1 MAADVPGAG
10 EARVSPARLSE
21 KARAKVNL
29 TLAVLGRRAD
39 GFHVLDS
46 LVAFADIADELS
58 LDPGRGLSL
67 EVFGPRAEE
76 TGSIG
81 DNLVLKAA
89 KALAERHDGLT
100 LGHFRLD
107 KRLPAAAGIGGGS
120 SDAAAALRLLARAN
134 GLPLTDKKGSIE
146 ETVLAAA
153 RATGSDV
160 PVCLQGVS
168 RWMRGAGETLS
179 APVPL
184 PPLPAVLLNPGIAT
198 PTADVFRALALPVGS
213 VTSPDLALAATIE
226 GERRTAALIGHL
238 DRGRN
243 DLEPPALALRPA
255 IGEALA
261 VLRDQPA
268 CRLAR
273 MSGSG
278 ATVFGLFETA
288 ETAVAARQAI
298 ARHRPG
304 WWVVDTVI
312 G

>member
-1 MAADVPGAG
+1 MAADLPAAG
-10 EARVSPARLSE
+10 ETGVSPGRLNE

-39 GFHVLDS
+39 GLHVLDS
-46 LVAFADIADELS
+46 LVAFAGIADELS
-58 LDPGRGLSL
+58 LEPGADLSL
-67 EVFGPRAEE
+67 EVSGPRADE
-76 TGSIG
+76 TGALA

-89 KALAERHDGLT
+89 KALGERHPGLV

-134 GLPLTDKKGSIE
+134 GLPLTDERIL
-146 ETVLAAA
+146 VAA

-160 PVCLQGVS
+160 PVCLEGVS
-168 RWMRGAGETLS
+168 RWMRGAGESLS

-184 PPLPAVLLNPGIAT
+184 PPLPAILVNPGVAT
-198 PTADVFRALALPVGS
+198 PTADVFRALALPVGPVAS
-213 VTSPDLALAATIE
+213 SELSLAAAIE
-226 GERRTAALIGHL
+226 GERSPVRLIDNL
-238 DRGRN
+238 RRGGN

-255 IGEALA
+255 IAEALGA
-261 VLRDQPA
+261 LRDQPA

-278 ATVFGLFETA
+278 ATVFGLFETVEA
-288 ETAVAARQAI
+288 AVEARLAI
-298 ARHRPG
+298 AEHRPG

-312 G
+312 C

>member
-1 MAADVPGAG
+1 MAADVPAAG
-10 EARVSPARLSE
+10 EAGASPVRLNE
-21 KARAKVNL
+21 KAHAKVNL

-58 LDPGRGLSL
+58 LEPGSGLSL
-67 EVFGPRAEE
+67 EVFGPRADEAG
-76 TGSIG
+76 TVA

-89 KALAERHDGLT
+89 KALADRHDGLI

-120 SDAAAALRLLARAN
+120 ADAAAALRLIARAN
-134 GLPLTDKKGSIE
+134 GLPWTDGSI
-146 ETVLAAA
+146 LAAA
-153 RATGSDV
+153 QATGSDV
-160 PVCLQGVS
+160 PVCLEGVS
-168 RWMRGAGETLS
+168 RWMRGAGEILS
-179 APVPL
+179 APFSL
-184 PPLPAVLLNPGIAT
+184 PSLPAILVNPGVAT
-198 PTADVFRALALPVGS
+198 PTADVFRALAHPVGS
-213 VTSPDLALAATIE
+213 VASPDLSLAAAIE
-226 GERRTAALIGHL
+226 GERRQTILIDNLG
-238 DRGRN
+238 RGRN

-261 VLRDQPA
+261 ALRDQPA

-288 ETAVAARQAI
+288 EAATAARQAI
-298 ARHRPG
+298 AERRPG
-304 WWVVDTVI
+304 WWVVDTII

>member
-1 MAADVPGAG
+1 MVADVPAAG
-10 EARVSPARLSE
+10 EAGASPVRLNE

-58 LDPGRGLSL
+58 LEPGLGLSL
-67 EVFGPRAEE
+67 EVFGPRANEAG
-76 TGSIG
+76 TTT

-89 KALAERHDGLT
+89 RALAERRDGLT

-120 SDAAAALRLLARAN
+120 SDAAAALRLIARTN
-134 GLPLTDKKGSIE
+134 GLPLTDQNI
-146 ETVLAAA
+146 LAAA

-160 PVCLQGVS
+160 PVCLEGMS

-184 PPLPAVLLNPGIAT
+184 PFLPAVLVNPGVAT
-198 PTADVFRALALPVGS
+198 PTADVFRALARPAGS
-213 VTSPDLALAATIE
+213 VASADLSLAAAIE
-226 GERRTAALIGHL
+226 GERDPMALIDNLGQ
-238 DRGRN
+238 GRN
-243 DLEPPALALRPA
+243 DLEPPALALRPT

-261 VLRDQPA
+261 ALRDQPA

-278 ATVFGLFETA
+278 ATVFGLFQTA
-288 ETAVAARQAI
+288 EAATAARQAI
-298 ARHRPG
+298 AEHRPG

>member
-1 MAADVPGAG
+1 MAADVPAAG
-10 EARVSPARLSE
+10 EAGASPLRLNE

-58 LDPGRGLSL
+58 LEPGPGLSL
-67 EVFGPRAEE
+67 EVFGPRAAEAG
-76 TGSIG
+76 TVS

-89 KALAERHDGLT
+89 GAFAERHGGLT

-120 SDAAAALRLLARAN
+120 SDAAAALRLIARAN
-134 GLPLTDKKGSIE
+134 GLPLTDQSI
-146 ETVLAAA
+146 LAAA

-160 PVCLQGVS
+160 PVCLEGVS

-179 APVPL
+179 DPVPL
-184 PPLPAVLLNPGIAT
+184 PSLPAVLVNPGVAT
-198 PTADVFRALALPVGS
+198 PTADVFRALAHPAGS
-213 VTSPDLALAATIE
+213 VASPDLSLAAAIE
-226 GERRTAALIGHL
+226 GESDLTALIDSLG
-238 DRGRN
+238 RGRN

-255 IGEALA
+255 IAEALA
-261 VLRDQPA
+261 ALRNQPG

-278 ATVFGLFETA
+278 ATVFGLFETVGA
-288 ETAVAARQAI
+288 AVSARQTI
-298 ARHRPG
+298 AERRPG

>member
-1 MAADVPGAG
+1 MAADVTAAGGAG
-10 EARVSPARLSE
+10 ASPVWLNE

-39 GFHVLDS
+39 GFHLLDS

-58 LDPGRGLSL
+58 LEPGPGLSL
-67 EVFGPRAEE
+67 EVYGSRAKEA
-76 TGSIG
+76 GAVA

-120 SDAAAALRLLARAN
+120 SDAAAALRLIARAN
-134 GLPLTDKKGSIE
+134 ELPLTDEK
-146 ETVLAAA
+146 VLAAA

-160 PVCLQGVS
+160 PVCLQVVG
-168 RWMRGAGETLS
+168 RWMRDAGETLS

-184 PPLPAVLLNPGIAT
+184 PPLPAVLLNPGVAT
-198 PTADVFRALALPVGS
+198 PTADVFRALALPAG
-213 VTSPDLALAATIE
+213 TAISPDLSLAAAIE
-226 GERRTAALIGHL
+226 GEKSPTALIRHL

-243 DLEPPALALRPA
+243 DLEPAALVLRPA

-261 VLRDQPA
+261 VLRGQPT

-288 ETAVAARQAI
+288 EAAVAARHAI
-298 ARHRPG
+298 AERRPG